1 MADKLDRFTK
11 RARRALTLAQE
22 EALRLNHNYLGPEHL
37 LLGIV
42 REENG
47 MAVTVLRELGVE
59 PGQII
64 HTVERTAGRSQTPPT
79 HKPTLTEH
87 SKRVIELSVDEARLM
102 GHHYIGTEHLL
113 LGLVRHGD
121 NLAIKV
127 LQALEL
133 NLDKVRTQVARAILL
148 RQAQERS
155 EVTRP
160 SLEPVDPQSPLT
172 PLNLLRYDLTEAAQ
186 EGKLDPLIGRQEE
199 LERIIQIL
207 GRRTKNNPILVGEPG
222 VGKRALVKGLAQ
234 RMINGQVPLSL
245 LNRRLL
251 VLDAGNFV
259 VSIIYRELVEQR
271 LKKVLAEGA
280 SSNSILFIDNVHR
293 IVSAAGTDV
302 EVANVFKLA
311 LNRGELQIIG
321 ATTPSQYAKHIN
333 TDVAR
338 EWYLQPVEIKEA
350 SLEETIEILRGMKFR
365 YEKHHQLSITDE
377 ALNVATHLAARYVTD
392 GFLPDKAIDLMDES
406 SSYVRMHNTANEAL
420 IREAL
425 LELKEVKKKKQE
437 ALEEQRFEDAIA
449 LRYRE
454 AELEA
459 KLSKLGE
466 SGSEAS
472 NQPKV
477 TLEDIAEVISLRT
490 GVPRDR
496 LISEERTRLQ
506 GNT

>member
-64 HTVERTAGRSQTPPT
+64 HTVERTASRGQTPST
-79 HKPTLTEH
+79 RKPTLNED

-113 LGLVRHGD
+113 LGLMRQKENV
-121 NLAIKV
+121 AVKV
-127 LQALEL
+127 LQAVGL
-133 NLDKVRTQVARAILL
+133 NLDSVRTQVARAILL

-155 EVTRP
+155 EAGRSSP
-160 SLEPVDPQSPLT
+160 EPVDPSSPLT
-172 PLNLLRYDLTEAAQ
+172 PLNPLHYDLTEAAQ

-207 GRRTKNNPILVGEPG
+207 GRRTKNNPILIGEPG
-222 VGKRALVKGLAQ
+222 VGKRAIVRGLAQ
-234 RMINGQVPLSL
+234 RMVNGEVPLSL

-251 VLDAGNFV
+251 VLDASNFV
-259 VSIIYRELVEQR
+259 VSIVYRELVEQR
-271 LKKVLAEGA
+271 LRKVLAEGA
-280 SSNSILFIDNVHR
+280 SSHSILFIDNVHR
-293 IVSAAGTDV
+293 IVTAAGTDV
-302 EVANVFKLA
+302 DIANIFKLA

-321 ATTPSQYAKHIN
+321 TTTPSQYAKHIS

-338 EWYLQPVEIKEA
+338 EWYVQPVEIKEA
-350 SLEETIEILRGMKFR
+350 SLEETIEILRGVKFR

-377 ALNVATHLAARYVTD
+377 ALNIAAHLAARYGTD
-392 GFLPDKAIDLMDES
+392 GFLPDKAIDLIDES
-406 SSYVRMHNTANEAL
+406 SSYVRMHNAANEDP

-454 AELEA
+454 VELEA
-459 KLSKLGE
+459 KLSELRE

-472 NQPKV
+472 NQPKL
-477 TLEDIAEVISLRT
+477 TLEEIAEVVSLWT

-496 LISEERTRLQ
+496 LISEERSRLQ
-506 GNT
+506 GNS